1 MNREV
6 GFVVKI
12 LSILADEGLSIEHM
26 PSGIDSVSI
35 ILRSADFTP
44 EKERRVIERISL
56 ELNVDSVS
64 VNRDLAIVMIVGEAM
79 ANTVGTTARAATA
92 LSKAGINL
100 ELINQG
106 ASEISVMFGVREEYC
121 AYAVRTLYKEFFS

>member
-6 GFVVKI
+6 GFLVKVLAI
-12 LSILADEGLSIEHM
+12 IADEGLSIEHM

-44 EKERRVIERISL
+44 EKERRIIQRISL
-56 ELNVDSVS
+56 ELNVDNIS

-121 AYAVRTLYKEFFS
+121 SYAVRTLYKEFFG